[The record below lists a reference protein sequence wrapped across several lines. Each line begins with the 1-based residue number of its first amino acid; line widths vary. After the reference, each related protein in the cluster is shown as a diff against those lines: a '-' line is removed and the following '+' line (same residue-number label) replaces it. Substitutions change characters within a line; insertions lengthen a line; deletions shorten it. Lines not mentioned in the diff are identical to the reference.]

1 MTQTCLLDAACAD
14 DDHKA
19 DQLIDKA
26 RWLASSESEK
36 QSVKFVKKNIAES
49 RRYEI
54 EAKAARVIN
63 EIHAL
68 LCLSTCY
75 PQEQYKRMI
84 EDQYASYLAS
94 KNSKGKKSGKK
105 K

>member
-1 MTQTCLLDAACAD
+1 MLASRNNPNHD
-14 DDHKA
+14 DKKA

-49 RRYEI
+49 RKYEI
-54 EAKAARVIN
+54 EAKAAR
-63 EIHAL
+63 
-68 LCLSTCY
+68 
-75 PQEQYKRMI
+75 EQYKRMI

-94 KNSKGKKSGKK
+94 KNSKGKKGGKK